1 MACSIEDQRVNDLKE
16 MQRLLN
22 LTLEEVAAKVTD
34 KKPIY
39 KIVNDTINIYERE
52 GLTKPQVVSLAN
64 KLRDKIEDWAEE
76 TYGKNY
82 KDGWA
87 RVEYDYWNKAVVI
100 LSVPSSIMAARESI
114 IYDLDIAET
123 LAEMNSVAFTKELMA
138 EMNSASNVALR
149 EQEERSFSFFIN
161 EFVETEREIK
171 SEAEQLT
178 LDFYFDESAQTNNA
192 RVDYNSVENIIKE
205 RNKKC

>member
-1 MACSIEDQRVNDLKE
+1 
-16 MQRLLN
+16 
-22 LTLEEVAAKVTD
+22 
-34 KKPIY
+34 
-39 KIVNDTINIYERE
+39 
-52 GLTKPQVVSLAN
+52 
-64 KLRDKIEDWAEE
+64 
-76 TYGKNY
+76 
-82 KDGWA
+82 
-87 RVEYDYWNKAVVI
+87 
-100 LSVPSSIMAARESI
+100 
-114 IYDLDIAET
+114 
-123 LAEMNSVAFTKELMA
+123 MNSVAFTKELMA